1 MFNKIDKNTNRVARH
16 KRVRKNLSGTATC
29 PRLCVYRSNAEIYGQ
44 VIDDTTGTTLA
55 AASSRDKDL
64 EKALAGKNKK
74 EQAKLVGEKIA
85 KLALEKQIKN
95 VVFDRGGYLYIG
107 RVQAFA
113 DGAREAGLE
122 F

>member
-1 MFNKIDKNTNRVARH
+1 MFNKIDKNTNRLARH

-44 VIDDTTGTTLA
+44 IIDDTNGTTLVS
-55 AASSRDKDL
+55 ASSRDKDL

-85 KLALEKQIKN
+85 KLAVEKGIESI
-95 VVFDRGGYLYIG
+95 VFDRGGYLYIG

-113 DGAREAGLE
+113 YGAREAGLK